1 MAYSPESTLS
11 YERPLAALDLFIL
24 EQNPDG
30 DIEDVSLPQW
40 NHSSPQT
47 LILSQIFARLNV
59 YVESVRHD
67 HPNIDEMTPR
77 QKAVTVADHLLEKKW
92 VGINGDRHYH
102 SLDHMFLG
110 VSLFSSN
117 RNSVPLISCIIFCY
131 VARAFGLRAAPC
143 SYPLH
148 VHALIQPPLGIDL
161 DGHPFSETANQEP
174 TGQTHLYMD
183 PFNNSDAIS
192 QTSLESR
199 IRFIG
204 PTTTA
209 AQTKV
214 YLSAASPRDLTIRTA
229 HNILS
234 SPSHY
239 AGAPLYPIN
248 PNLATYAALFSL
260 VLLPTPPTTHPA
272 QLRQHLAVL
281 TQQFLEFFDL
291 DVHLFETRILPLTNS
306 LPDARAYRNLIHSLR
321 DSDRETR
328 TPKYRTTDPR
338 NEDVR
343 YKVGQVFRHRRRQY
357 LAIIYGWDPYCKM
370 QEQWITMNQVDTLP
384 NGRHQPFYNVLV
396 EDESTRYVAEENVV
410 LLQPGEISKEDLIA
424 SFPIEIGKWFKAYDE
439 ASGIFVSNVKQEYP
453 ED

>member
-1 MAYSPESTLS
+1 MRRN
-11 YERPLAALDLFIL
+11 RP
-24 EQNPDG
+24 Q
-30 DIEDVSLPQW
+30 
-40 NHSSPQT
+40 
-47 LILSQIFARLNV
+47 
-59 YVESVRHD
+59 
-67 HPNIDEMTPR
+67 IDEFTPR
-77 QKAVTVADHLLEKKW
+77 QKAIAIADHLLEKKW
-92 VGINGDRHYH
+92 VGIHDDRHYH

-110 VSLFSSN
+110 VSLFSLN

-131 VARAFGLRAAPC
+131 VARAFDLRAAPC

-148 VHALIQPPLGIDL
+148 VHALIQPPPGIDL
-161 DGHPFSETANQEP
+161 DGNLLPEGENQEP
-174 TGQTHLYMD
+174 SSQTHLYMD
-183 PFNNSDAIS
+183 PFNNSDPIS
-192 QTSLESR
+192 RATLENR

-209 AQTKV
+209 SQTES

-239 AGAPLYPIN
+239 AGPPIHPVN

-260 VLLPTPPTTHPA
+260 VLLPPLPTTHPA

-281 TQQFLEFFDL
+281 TQHFLEFFEL

-321 DSDRETR
+321 DSDYDARA
-328 TPKYRTTDPR
+328 PKYRTTDPR
-338 NEDVR
+338 NEDVQF
-343 YKVGQVFRHRRRQY
+343 KVGQVFRHRRRGY

-384 NGRHQPFYNVLV
+384 NGRHQPFYNVIV

-410 LLQPGEISKEDLIA
+410 LLKPGEISREELIS
-424 SFPIEIGKWFKAYDE
+424 SFPIEIGKWFKRYDE
-439 ASGIFVSNVKQEYP
+439 ESGTFVSNVRQEYP